1 MTGLVDLIGYFF
13 ENIYFVKIMIM
24 LALKIRQSLDSI
36 AVCRVAQLLNIEV
49 ARGSASAIRES
60 LTSLCGTV

>member
-24 LALKIRQSLDSI
+24 LALKICQSLDSI
-36 AVCRVAQLLNIEV
+36 AVCWVAQLLNVEV
-49 ARGSASAIRES
+49 AWGSAAAIRES

>member
-13 ENIYFVKIMIM
+13 ENIYFVEIMIM
-24 LALKIRQSLDSI
+24 LALKIRQSLDCI
-36 AVCRVAQLLNIEV
+36 AVCRVAQLLNVEV
-49 ARGSASAIRES
+49 AGGSAAAIRES